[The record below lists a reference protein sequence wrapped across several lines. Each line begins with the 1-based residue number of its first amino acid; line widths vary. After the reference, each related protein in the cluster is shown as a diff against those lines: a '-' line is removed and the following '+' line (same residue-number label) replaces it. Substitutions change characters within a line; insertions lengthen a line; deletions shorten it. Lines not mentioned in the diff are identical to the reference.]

1 MQLFLLKRCI
11 LGAHFY
17 LQKYLPHDRNGHG
30 IFVLCLGSL
39 AINLFLDPWR
49 MLRVALGSSGARS
62 EFNSP
67 GERWDVCPA
76 EPKNAVL
83 QALRL
88 CWLSGAAAA

>member
-1 MQLFLLKRCI
+1 MFSPRRTSWPT
-11 LGAHFY
+11 Y
-17 LQKYLPHDRNGHG
+17 TPHPCGPAPPGFGH
-30 IFVLCLGSL
+30 SL
-39 AINLFLDPWR
+39 ALEAPWR

-83 QALRL
+83 QALRP
-88 CWLSGAAAA
+88 C